1 MTEERKQALM
11 HSGIA
16 VHECIAR
23 LGGNERLYERV
34 LSTYLRDTNAASLEI
49 DSDPQDALLHAHSL
63 KGVSASLGF
72 TALHELTD
80 RMCTLL
86 RSHRADEAFTLVPD
100 VIAEHRRICSLIEEG
115 KDEN

>member
-34 LSTYLRDTNAASLEI
+34 LSTYLRDTNAESLEK
-49 DSDPQDALLHAHSL
+49 DSDPQDCR
-63 KGVSASLGF
+63 VSNTCRDFHGF
-72 TALHELTD
+72 VYRNPEQRENRGCH
-80 RMCTLL
+80 C
-86 RSHRADEAFTLVPD
+86 RAQENLFPD
-100 VIAEHRRICSLIEEG
+100 
-115 KDEN
+115 

>member
-72 TALHELTD
+72 TALNELTD

-86 RSHRADEAFTLVPD
+86 RSHRADEAFSLVPD